1 MLYLKYSYSLPPCTR
16 TQIVL
21 HVKVYADFEFEFSAI
36 KIQLYL
42 LLGSAVKMILLTGMK
57 TLFCHSSF
65 RNIAFLYIHGTNIV
79 KLTSSPTGFSSVSI
93 QYKKTFCSRT
103 FPIISIK
110 GFSQNVNEFFI
121 GHYLPYYLFLK
132 STFHLYKPV
141 FSELLSL

>member
-1 MLYLKYSYSLPPCTR
+1 MLYLKYSYSLLPCTR
-16 TQIVL
+16 TRIVL

-42 LLGSAVKMILLTGMK
+42 LFGSAVKMVLLTGMK

-65 RNIAFLYIHGTNIV
+65 RNIAFPYIHGTNIV
-79 KLTSSPTGFSSVSI
+79 KLTSSPAGFSSVGI

-110 GFSQNVNEFFI
+110 WLQ
-121 GHYLPYYLFLK
+121 
-132 STFHLYKPV
+132 
-141 FSELLSL
+141 SECE